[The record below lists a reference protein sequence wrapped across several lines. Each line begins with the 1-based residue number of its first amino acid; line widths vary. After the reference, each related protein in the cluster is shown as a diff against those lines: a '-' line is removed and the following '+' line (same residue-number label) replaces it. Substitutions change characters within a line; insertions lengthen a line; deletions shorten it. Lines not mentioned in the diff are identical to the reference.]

1 MIHITAP
8 AVPAM
13 KYWTT
18 KANRRCVMVMGAI
31 TIAAAAGCAVTPKS
45 QSQPESVMP
54 LPTTTEPTDDFTL
67 NPFKAIVKQ
76 RVRRSF
82 EALGRQDAAPAL
94 ALMDDR
100 VVYTFDAVGSRH
112 ALAGTRHSK
121 QAVQRW
127 FARLFT
133 LLPGQFTVHR
143 IDVEGWPWRAT
154 VVVHF
159 EDRVVPRFGAAYVNQ
174 GRQEVELR
182 WASAVRIHTHVETEK
197 VERALSELVRH
208 GVTEAAAAPIED

>member
-1 MIHITAP
+1 
-8 AVPAM
+8 
-13 KYWTT
+13 
-18 KANRRCVMVMGAI
+18 
-31 TIAAAAGCAVTPKS
+31 
-45 QSQPESVMP
+45 MP
-54 LPTTTEPTDDFTL
+54 VATTEPMDDFTL
-67 NPFKAIVKQ
+67 DPFKAIVKQ

-82 EALGRQDAAPAL
+82 EALSRQDAAPAL

-100 VVYTFDAVGSRH
+100 VAYTFDTPGSRH

-159 EDRVVPRFGAAYVNQ
+159 EDRVTPRFGAAYVNR

-182 WASAVRIHTHVETEK
+182 WASAVRIHTHVETDK
-197 VERALSELVRH
+197 VERALAELARN